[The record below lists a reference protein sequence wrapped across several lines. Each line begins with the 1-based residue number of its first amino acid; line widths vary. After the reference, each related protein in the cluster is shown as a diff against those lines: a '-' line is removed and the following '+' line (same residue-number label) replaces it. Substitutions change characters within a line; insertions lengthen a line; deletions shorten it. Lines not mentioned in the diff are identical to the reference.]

1 MKFHSTPSNHTF
13 PMVFLLVF
21 GIGAA
26 AEVNAWLDSLA
37 RAGEGRETIQVGKI
51 SWLRCHGA
59 TPSDVNVGL

>member
-1 MKFHSTPSNHTF
+1 
-13 PMVFLLVF
+13 MVFLLVF